1 MSAVTVLALEGALA
15 SSVAITLDVLA
26 MANRACEDTG
36 RPHAF
41 RVRVVGSGAPLF
53 RPFLAFAEAGDDRAE
68 LFIIPAQGLL
78 KAASYRDRL
87 DEPDA
92 KEAQLLIRA
101 AAENGA
107 RVASSCTGTL
117 LLANTGLLD
126 GRCATT
132 AWWLAPLFAEMF
144 PTVHLDT
151 AELVLTDGAF
161 TTAGAAM
168 AQMDLMVGL
177 VASQVGTEIAE
188 TCARKMVHDERRL
201 QSLYMEIGLLVASD
215 KDIARATAWARP
227 RLGERIEVADLA
239 RVSGHSPRTFARR
252 VLGATGMSP
261 VQLLQRL
268 RVERAIELVESTQLP
283 FAEIALSV
291 GYADP
296 STLRTLIRRGAGLGP
311 RDLRTR
317 SRPGARP
324 ALIAPPEEGLPEAD
338 RLLAARS
345 SSCATDANPS
355 EPSISRKDT
364 HDYLPRVK
372 APSDPPRRLG
382 RP

>member
-1 MSAVTVLALEGALA
+1 MLAVTVLALEDALA
-15 SSVAITLDVLA
+15 SSLTIALDVLA
-26 MANRACEDTG
+26 MANRACENAG

-41 RVRVVGSGAPLF
+41 RVRLVGSGATLF
-53 RPFLAFAEAGDDRAE
+53 RPFLAFAEAGHDRAE
-68 LFIIPAQGLL
+68 LLIIPAQGLL
-78 KAASYRDRL
+78 KAESYGDRL

-92 KEAQLLIRA
+92 REAQQFICA
-101 AAENGA
+101 AANTGA

-144 PTVHLDT
+144 PKVRLDT

-168 AQMDLMVGL
+168 TQVDLMVGL
-177 VASQVGTEIAE
+177 VASHAGTEIAE
-188 TCARKMVHDERRL
+188 ACARKMVHDERRL

-215 KDIARATAWARP
+215 EDIARATAWARP
-227 RLGERIEVADLA
+227 RLGERIEVGDLA
-239 RVSGHSPRTFARR
+239 RVAGHSPRTFARR
-252 VLGATGMSP
+252 VLGVTGLSP

-268 RVERAIELVESTQLP
+268 RVERAIELIESTQSP
-283 FAEIALSV
+283 FAEIALRV

-311 RDLRTR
+311 RDLRAR

-324 ALIAPPEEGLPEAD
+324 ALVAPPGEGLPALD
-338 RLLAARS
+338 RPCGDSLL
-345 SSCATDANPS
+345 
-355 EPSISRKDT
+355 
-364 HDYLPRVK
+364 
-372 APSDPPRRLG
+372 
-382 RP
+382 